1 MEQDKID
8 LLKDWIISKKK
19 EEVSIANETSHYF
32 HYKYHY
38 GKIMAYKDVLKWIE
52 ENNTTDNITKGLE
65 SLDANSKPN
74 NDTEKLLTEAY
85 QLITQ
90 LVYVLRMTGNM
101 QDMNIYEE
109 MYGLIDKLKTHIQT
123 KGK

>member
-52 ENNTTDNITKGLE
+52 ENNTTDNITKGLG
-65 SLDANSKPN
+65 SLDTNSKPN
-74 NDTEKLLTEAY
+74 NDTEKLLAEAY
-85 QLITQ
+85 LLINQ

-101 QDMNIYEE
+101 QDNNIYEE
-109 MYGLIDKLKTHIQT
+109 MHTLMKEIENNIQ
-123 KGK
+123 